1 MIVPIFIHKE
11 KSLNWQFFLK
21 LRQLFKNKYLFFCA
35 NFTFWGHLSC
45 TCFSLSTVYNPI
57 MNSFTFF
64 LLIEEP
70 VIFSLHSFYHSISLL
85 FRIHFISSSRTMIS
99 CSFVEPAVSYLRAF
113 LSPLGCPSTFLYSP
127 PHFPSFHHSSS
138 VLNPEPH
145 SVPSSVLPPTP
156 GLRLE
161 PSELLLT
168 AGEVGFALASQDFR
182 ISFPASY
189 TSLYFQLLL
198 CRNIS

>member
-1 MIVPIFIHKE
+1 MQISHFEVTFLVP
-11 KSLNWQFFLK
+11 
-21 LRQLFKNKYLFFCA
+21 A
-35 NFTFWGHLSC
+35 
-45 TCFSLSTVYNPI
+45 FSLSTVYNPV

-85 FRIHFISSSRTMIS
+85 FRIYFVSSSRTIIS

-113 LSPLGCPSTFLYSP
+113 LPPLGCPSAFLYSP
-127 PHFPSFHHSSS
+127 PHLPSFYRSSS

-145 SVPSSVLPPTP
+145 PVPSSVLPPTP

-161 PSELLLT
+161 PSEPLST
-168 AGEVGFALASQDFR
+168 ACKVCFVLASQDFLM
-182 ISFPASY
+182 SFPTSY
-189 TSLYFQLLL
+189 TSLCFQLPL